1 MIIDGFGIS
10 GYRSFN
16 EEFEYIKDLSTVN
29 IFIGKNNSGKSN
41 ILRFCQHLSKLDLN
55 HPYKALDKNLNSCYE
70 MNEKDIKFAW
80 QIKRTSKNTGSIYQN
95 ISEMLP
101 SIVSNF
107 PEWKDSIWLK
117 FSFNELSN
125 GRKVNDIGVTEL
137 SNKIRNIYNEQI
149 TNDLA
154 GRYLGYREGGHDKRS
169 LDLANKIYGNLDL
182 SYDVKYIGAFRQITN
197 NGSEESAINGSG
209 LVRKLRKLQSPSIED
224 YSKGKEKF
232 NLINSFLKELI
243 NEKDAFIE
251 IPAEPDDIY
260 VSIKNK
266 ILPLN
271 SLGTGIHELIIL
283 AAAVTIEENTVF
295 CIEEPEIHI
304 HQSLQ
309 KKFINYILEKTENQY
324 LITTHSNAFLD
335 IPNINIYH
343 CNLVNQ
349 STKCNLVAS
358 NIDKYGILSDLGY
371 KPSDLL
377 LSNFIIWVEG
387 PSDRIY
393 LNHWIHEKE
402 PKLFENY
409 HYNIMFYGGRLLSH
423 LTYDSPE
430 IEEFV
435 QLSKLNHNAAIVI
448 DSDKGALDSDLN
460 QTKKRVIENFQ
471 KNNCHVWV
479 TDGKEIE
486 NYIPEELFNK
496 AIKEVHPQK
505 GFFVEW
511 GQFNNI
517 TKIKEGSTIDKVSI
531 AKYIA
536 SNKSDYSRLDLE
548 KQIDKLIECI
558 KNANK

>member
-10 GYRSFN
+10 GYRSFS
-16 EEFEYIKDLSTVN
+16 EEFVYIGDLSKVN

-41 ILRFCQHLSKLDLN
+41 ILRFCQHLSKLDIH
-55 HPYKALDKNLNSCYE
+55 HPYKGLDKNIDCCRE
-70 MNEKDIKFAW
+70 ITEKEIKFAW
-80 QIKRTSKNTGSIYQN
+80 QIKRTSKATGSIYQK

-101 SIVSNF
+101 SMISNF

-117 FSFNELSN
+117 FSFIELSN
-125 GRKVNDIGVTEL
+125 GRKVNDIGIVEL
-137 SNKIRNIYNEQI
+137 ANKIRNNYNEQI

-169 LDLANKIYGNLDL
+169 LDFANKIYSNLDL
-182 SYDVKYIGAFRQITN
+182 SYDIKYIGAFRQITN
-197 NGSEESAINGSG
+197 TGSEENSINGSG
-209 LVRKLRKLQSPSIED
+209 LVRKLRKLQSPSIEN

-243 NEKDAFIE
+243 NEEDAFIE

-260 VSIKNK
+260 VSIRGK

-283 AAAVTIEENTVF
+283 AAAVTIEDNTIF

-309 KKFINYILEKTENQY
+309 KKFINYILEKTKNQY
-324 LITTHSNAFLD
+324 LITTHSNSFLD

-343 CNLVNQ
+343 CKLVNQ
-349 STKCNLVAS
+349 STECNLVAS

-402 PKLFENY
+402 PELFENF

-423 LTYDSPE
+423 LTYDCPE

-448 DSDKGALDSDLN
+448 DSDKSTLDSDLN
-460 QTKKRVIENFQ
+460 QTKKRVIDNFQ

-486 NYIPEELFNK
+486 NYIPEELFNR
-496 AIKEVHPQK
+496 AINEVHPQK
-505 GFFVEW
+505 GSFVEW
-511 GQFNNI
+511 GQFTNM
-517 TKIKEGSTIDKVSI
+517 TKIKEGSTIDKVSV
-531 AKYIA
+531 AKYI
-536 SNKSDYSRLDLE
+536 SSHETDYSVLDLE
-548 KQIDKLIECI
+548 KHIYELIECI